1 MPFVKVGQR
10 ERRKIIA
17 RGRKRAGGNLK
28 KTTRKGAYKPIRK
41 RNFQKRRAPFV
52 ETKKQEDVTVALKA
66 KIDGTV
72 IDDTIRVTTLP
83 LTISNGTRAQAGGT
97 ATPNTITNLPLFS
110 FLQMN
115 QGLGAADVT
124 GLNVFSKYLKA
135 KVSVELPSGSLA
147 IKHACD
153 LYLVHGFITLPIG
166 STLHTDPTTDQ
177 VTRSYVHTHIQE
189 QLQQY
194 FNQRSDALHFIP
206 KRRNN
211 IKILGYRKVKPNNN
225 TNLGAPLTPLL
236 TSVGQGTVSAT
247 AGAAPLVRMTCNWPM
262 MKKVPYSTG
271 KDGTDVNPDGLQH
284 LYPNYSWLPF
294 MVLYNPTA
302 LQFLDPNNYADAYE
316 PKFKVRYNSAH
327 YFSDS

>member
-1 MPFVKVGQR
+1 MAPRKQNRSRMP
-10 ERRKIIA
+10 RKTNNT
-17 RGRKRAGGNLK
+17 RGALK
-28 KTTRKGAYKPIRK
+28 KTTRKGAYKPVRK

-52 ETKKQEDVTVALKA
+52 ETKKQEDVTVSLKA
-66 KIDGTV
+66 KLEGIVT
-72 IDDTIRVTTLP
+72 DDTIRVTTLP
-83 LTISNGTRAQAGGT
+83 LTISNGTRAGQGGT
-97 ATPNTITNLPLFS
+97 AIPNTITNLPLFS

-115 QGLGAADVT
+115 QGLGASDIN

-135 KVSVELPSGSLA
+135 KVSIELPSGSLA
-147 IKHACD
+147 IKHPCD

-166 STLHTDPTTDQ
+166 STLHTDPITSE

-206 KRRNN
+206 KQRSNV
-211 IKILGYRKVKPNNN
+211 KILGYRKVKPNLNS
-225 TNLGAPLTPLL
+225 NLGAPLTPLL

-247 AGAAPLVRMTCNWPM
+247 AGASPLVRMTCKWPM

-271 KDGTDVNPDGLQH
+271 KDSLQISNDGLQH
-284 LYPNYSWLPF
+284 LFPNYSWLPF

-316 PKFKVRYNSAH
+316 PKFQVRYNSAH